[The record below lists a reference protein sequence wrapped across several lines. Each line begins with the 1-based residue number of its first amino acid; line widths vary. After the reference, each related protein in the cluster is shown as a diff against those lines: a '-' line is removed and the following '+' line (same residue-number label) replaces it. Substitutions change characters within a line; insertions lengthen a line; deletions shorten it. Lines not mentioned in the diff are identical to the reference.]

1 MRVLE
6 NIWVPMD
13 DGVEIAAAVYL
24 PKAEGALSSPACCS
38 IKVRLRRDPREP
50 LAACGVMASNDATD
64 R

>member
-1 MRVLE
+1 MLE

-13 DGVEIAAAVYL
+13 DGIEIAAAVYL

-38 IKVRLRRDPREP
+38 MKVRLRQDPRE
-50 LAACGVMASNDATD
+50 ACGVMASNDAND